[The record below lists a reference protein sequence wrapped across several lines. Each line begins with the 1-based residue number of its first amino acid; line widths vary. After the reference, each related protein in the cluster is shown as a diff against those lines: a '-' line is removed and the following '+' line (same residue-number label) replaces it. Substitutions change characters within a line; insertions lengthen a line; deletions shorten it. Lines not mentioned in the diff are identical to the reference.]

1 MGSGGLTMPRL
12 LLFGVC
18 QKAIMDRQSSLVSMI
33 EIISRLQLIIPAGN
47 PLPAD
52 TIGPVQWGTAASLL
66 PEDGDEGKVFQT
78 QVEIFSPS
86 GEKKIEIPGEPFTAA
101 DRAVQTITNA
111 FGFPIG
117 EAGVYSIKL
126 FLREVSKDDWKE
138 IFNYPLEVIYTEQ
151 KGEEDEADAEQPEE
165 ATA

>member
-1 MGSGGLTMPRL
+1 MPRL

-18 QKAIMDRQSSLVSMI
+18 QKAIMDSQSNLVSMI
-33 EIISRLQLIIPAGN
+33 EIVSRLQLIIPAGN
-47 PLPAD
+47 PLAPD
-52 TIGPVQWGTAASLL
+52 TIAPVQWGTVASLL
-66 PEDGDEGKVFQT
+66 NEDGDEGKIFQT
-78 QVEIFSPS
+78 QIEVFSPS
-86 GEKKIEIPGEPFTAA
+86 GEKKLEIPGEPFPLI

-138 IFNYPLEVIYTEQ
+138 IANYPLVIAHVE
-151 KGEEDEADAEQPEE
+151 KNGEEDEADTEQTLPLKKQ
-165 ATA
+165 